1 MTTCAHVA
9 CDRSTRARGLCEMHY
24 GQLKRAGLP
33 PAVRRQPR
41 QASGLQLDCQL
52 GRNTR
57 CVDCGDLPFG
67 GGMRCLTCF
76 QHRVS
81 VRLDTETAHECVA
94 HMPSTNCY
102 RTCRCRCRECRE
114 AVTEQKQRARRK
126 VAV

>member
-81 VRLDTETAHECVA
+81 VRLDDGDGARVWQA
-94 HMPSTNCY
+94 SAVLDVLPGVPVQVWRMP
-102 RTCRCRCRECRE
+102 
-114 AVTEQKQRARRK
+114 
-126 VAV
+126 

>member
-76 QHRVS
+76 QQRVK
-81 VRLDTETAHECVA
+81 VRLDEEGTHECGK
-94 HMPSTNCY
+94 HQQSSTCY
-102 RTCRCRCRECRE
+102 RACRCRCGGCRRAVADEKARE
-114 AVTEQKQRARRK
+114 RRK